1 MDDPSLVRRLV
12 KIEEQLAILSER
24 AGVPYERQGAVLP
37 PSVREL
43 ATTGRKIQAIQELR
57 NLTGMSLVEAKEMVD
72 DVLAGHGSVLRRDPV
87 VNHRTRAPFT

>member
-1 MDDPSLVRRLV
+1 MDDPTLVRRLV

-24 AGVPYERQGAVLP
+24 AGLPYERPGAGLP

-57 NLTGMSLVEAKEMVD
+57 NLTGMSLVEAKKMVD
-72 DVLAGHGSVLRRDPV
+72 DV
-87 VNHRTRAPFT
+87 